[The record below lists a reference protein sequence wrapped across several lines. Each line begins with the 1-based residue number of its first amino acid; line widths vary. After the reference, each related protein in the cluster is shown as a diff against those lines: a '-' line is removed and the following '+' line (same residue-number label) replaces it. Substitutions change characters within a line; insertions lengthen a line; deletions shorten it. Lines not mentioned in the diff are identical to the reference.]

1 MSYLLSFL
9 QVRHGGGGFS
19 LKDKITATNFVQRK
33 KGTVINPTIQSN
45 PVVKLPTAET
55 FVLSED
61 KEKKLSEIIA
71 EINARSGNS
80 FNNDDAVRAM
90 LDLRDSMKKDENL
103 RKSAHSNSLK
113 DFEYPF
119 YDKAEDALLEGYNQR
134 KELCNELLKDNQAL
148 REVLGIFLPE
158 IYKSLKEEYDKKDK
172 E

>member
-19 LKDKITATNFVQRK
+19 LKDKITATNFVQKK

-71 EINARSGNS
+71 EQ
-80 FNNDDAVRAM
+80 
-90 LDLRDSMKKDENL
+90 
-103 RKSAHSNSLK
+103 
-113 DFEYPF
+113 PF
-119 YDKAEDALLEGYNQR
+119 YR
-134 KELCNELLKDNQAL
+134 KPLKGIRQCP
-148 REVLGIFLPE
+148 EVKRKGC
-158 IYKSLKEEYDKKDK
+158 
-172 E
+172 